1 MYAVAIG
8 KPSYAEIGPFAIGLS
23 LFASATSGAPQ
34 NRPKHHICTLA
45 SHSTSL
51 TNTMSCNQPVLF
63 SRDTLPSS
71 M

>member
-34 NRPKHHICTLA
+34 SCPSI
-45 SHSTSL
+45 TSL
-51 TNTMSCNQPVLF
+51 PLHLF
-63 SRDTLPSS
+63 VQI
-71 M
+71 